1 MAGKSKAK
9 NKGRG
14 SNSNAADS
22 LDSNSKTVASSLTAK
37 SSDGDAL
44 ESLTNGREDHQ
55 SSSVD
60 GVMDSK
66 AETANPSTVTSK
78 PAEGE
83 FSLRLCFVN
92 VVFMFLYSFYLIL
105 DTHLWKL

>member
-14 SNSNAADS
+14 SSSNAAES
-22 LDSNSKTVASSLTAK
+22 LDSNSKTVASSLAAK
-37 SSDGDAL
+37 SSGGDAS
-44 ESLTNGREDHQ
+44 ESLSNGTEGHQ
-55 SSSVD
+55 SSTVD
-60 GVMDSK
+60 EAMDSK
-66 AETANPSTVTSK
+66 AEATNSSTATSK

-92 VVFMFLYSFYLIL
+92 IVFIFLCSFYL
-105 DTHLWKL
+105 